1 MIKFLRQVSSER
13 LDELKYEGDYGG
25 YIMANADPEQVV
37 ICNGDT
43 LLAAMEQE
51 YLWPEFLASQGIDPV
66 AQEDQVYSP
75 YIGA

>member
-1 MIKFLRQVSSER
+1 
-13 LDELKYEGDYGG
+13 
-25 YIMANADPEQVV
+25 MANADPEQVV
-37 ICNGDT
+37 ICNSDT